1 MIIIIVIRGV
11 KLCLTR
17 RLRPMIAYFLMIR
30 SCLLLGLCRNVAG
43 ENGRLSSLLV
53 TKNVSPLQVEGPQLR
68 GATSVFAG

>member
-1 MIIIIVIRGV
+1 
-11 KLCLTR
+11 
-17 RLRPMIAYFLMIR
+17 MIAYFLMIR

-53 TKNVSPLQVEGPQLR
+53 TKNVSSLQVEHGPQLR